1 MSADSALPDGT
12 VHRTS
17 TAPAVAPLA
26 SAHTM
31 GLAETVI
38 PMQQQSAAPPPP
50 VAAEKPHEI
59 SSPHGTRRDD
69 YYWLRDDTRQDPEML
84 AYLNAENAYTAA
96 MLAHVRPLEDRLY
109 AEILGRI
116 KQDDASVPYR
126 KHGHYYYT
134 RYETGKEYPI
144 YARKAGSLDAP
155 EQVMLEGNLLAGESD
170 FYRIGGLAVTTDNR
184 MLAWAEDRVGRR
196 QYTLR
201 FKNLRTGELLA
212 DRIENAESA
221 MAWAADG
228 RTLLYVEKHP
238 ETLLGYRVR
247 KHALGTDPAGDP
259 LVYEQDDPSL
269 FTSVSLTKDDRFLL
283 IVADGHDTTE
293 VRYAAASDPALR
305 FTLMLPKEPGH
316 EYYAEHHAGRWILR
330 TNWRAPNFRI
340 IEVPVGEVRD
350 RNAWQELVAHR
361 DEASI
366 EDLDV
371 FDGFMA
377 VNERSGGLLRIRI
390 RPWGN
395 GAEFFIDA
403 DEPAFTMHLDV
414 NEELDT
420 QVVRYNYTSLTT
432 PVTTYELNV
441 ATGERALLKREPV
454 LGDFDPAQYMT
465 EHVWATAGDGTQVPV
480 SVAYRKGF
488 ARDGTSPLL
497 QRGYG
502 SYGYSSDPQF
512 SVPLLSLLDRGFVF
526 AIAHVR
532 GGREMGRRWYDGGKL
547 LQKKNTFTDFVDVTR
562 FLVREGYADPRRVF
576 ATGGSAGGLL
586 MGAVANL
593 APQDYRGIVTQVPF
607 VDVVTTM
614 LDEGLPLT
622 TNEFVEW
629 GDPREEPYYEYMLS
643 YSPYDNVSPQD
654 YPAMLVTTG
663 LWDSQVQY
671 FEPAKWVAK
680 MRKLKTGDN
689 PLLLRTNM
697 EAGHGGRSGRFQHI
711 REIAEEFAF
720 MLDLAGITD

>member
-12 VHRTS
+12 VHRMS
-17 TAPAVAPLA
+17 TAPAVALLA
-26 SAHTM
+26 SACTM
-31 GLAETVI
+31 GLAETVT
-38 PMQQQSAAPPPP
+38 PMQKQSAAPPPP
-50 VAAEKPHEI
+50 VAAEKPHEVQ
-59 SSPHGTRRDD
+59 SPHGTRRDD

-96 MLAHVRPLEDRLY
+96 MLAHARPFEDRLY
-109 AEILGRI
+109 GEILGRI

-126 KHGHYYYT
+126 KRGHYYYT

-201 FKNLRTGELLA
+201 FKNLKTGELLA

-221 MAWAADG
+221 LAWAADG

-293 VRYAAASDPALR
+293 VRYATASDPALR
-305 FTLMLPKEPGH
+305 FMLMLPKEPGH

-350 RNAWQELVAHR
+350 RKAWQELVAHR

-390 RPWGN
+390 RPWDK

-403 DEPAFTMHLDV
+403 DESTFTMHLDV

-420 QVVRYNYTSLTT
+420 QVVRYSYTSLTT
-432 PVTTYELNV
+432 PVTTCEHDV
-441 ATGERALLKREPV
+441 ATGKRVLLKREPV
-454 LGDFDPAQYMT
+454 LGDFDPAQYRT
-465 EHVWATAGDGTQVPV
+465 EHLWAAAGDGTQVPV

-512 SVPLLSLLDRGFVF
+512 SVSLLSLLDRGFVF

-593 APQDYRGIVTQVPF
+593 APHDYRGIVTQVPF

-629 GDPREEPYYEYMLS
+629 GDPRERPYYEYMLS

>member
-1 MSADSALPDGT
+1 MQRPNA
-12 VHRTS
+12 
-17 TAPAVAPLA
+17 TA
-26 SAHTM
+26 
-31 GLAETVI
+31 
-38 PMQQQSAAPPPP
+38 PPP

-59 SSPHGTRRDD
+59 QSPQGARRDD
-69 YYWLRDDTRQDPEML
+69 YYWLRDDTRRDPAVL

-96 MLAHVRPLEDRLY
+96 MLAHVRPLEARLY
-109 AEILGRI
+109 GEILGRI

-126 KHGHYYYT
+126 KRGHYYYT

-155 EQVMLEGNLLAGESD
+155 EQVMLEGNLLAGDSE

-184 MLAWAEDRVGRR
+184 MLAWADDRVGRR

-201 FKNLRTGELLA
+201 FKNLETGELLP
-212 DRIENAESA
+212 DRIENAEPE
-221 MAWAADG
+221 MAWATDG
-228 RTLLYVEKHP
+228 CTLLYVEKHP

-247 KHALGTDPAGDP
+247 KHALGTDPAEDP

-305 FTLMLPKEPGH
+305 FTRLLPKEPGH

-340 IEVPVGEVRD
+340 IAVPVGEERD
-350 RNAWQELVAHR
+350 RGAWRELVAHR

-366 EDLDV
+366 ENLDV

-390 RPWGN
+390 RPWDG
-395 GAEFFIDA
+395 GAESFIDA
-403 DEPAFTMHLDV
+403 DEPAFTMRLDV

-420 QVVRYNYTSLTT
+420 QVVRYSYTSLTT
-432 PVTTYELNV
+432 PVTTYEHNV

-454 LGDFDPAQYMT
+454 LGDFDPAQYTT
-465 EHVWATAGDGTQVPV
+465 EHLWAVVGDGTRVPV
-480 SVAYRKGF
+480 SVVYRKGF

-502 SYGYSSDPQF
+502 AYGYSSDPQF
-512 SVPLLSLLDRGFVF
+512 SVSLLSLLDRGFVF

-562 FLVREGYADPRRVF
+562 FLVRQGYADPRRVF

-586 MGAVANL
+586 MGAIANL
-593 APQDYRGIVTQVPF
+593 APRDYRGIVTQVPF

-629 GDPREEPYYEYMLS
+629 GDPREEPCYEYMLS

-697 EAGHGGRSGRFQHI
+697 EAGHGGRSGRFEHI
-711 REIAEEFAF
+711 REIAEEYAF
-720 MLDLAGITD
+720 MLDLAGITG